1 MHLAKLL
8 SLYSSDKEHVDRK
21 RSVPPA
27 VSAVSYE
34 APVPGQK
41 GVGGQVPPLCA
52 GQVSSA
58 LAHAAIL
65 VSPPTAL

>member
-1 MHLAKLL
+1 MQLAKLL
-8 SLYSSDKEHVDRK
+8 ASIPVMKKKK

-27 VSAVSYE
+27 VSAVSYG

-58 LAHAAIL
+58 VTHAAIL
-65 VSPPTAL
+65 VSPPTTAL